1 MAMPVEC
8 PKCHAENNDASRFC
22 GSCAAPLGLGA
33 GAGPEAVSLTK
44 TLETP
49 VRVLRPGTLIAG
61 KYRIIEE
68 IGHGGMGVVYK
79 ADDIKLKRSVALK
92 FLPPHLID
100 SPELKERFLVEAQAA
115 AALNHPNICIIHEVG
130 ESEKR
135 PYIAM
140 EYVEGETLKDKIHK
154 GPLTAGAALE
164 IAIQIAE
171 GLDEA
176 HGKGIIHRDIKS
188 ANIMITGKG
197 QAKIMDFGLA
207 KVKEGPLLTREGTT
221 LGTVAYMS
229 PEQAQGEAVDHR
241 SDIWSLGV
249 VMYEMLCGALPFKG
263 EREASILYSVVHE
276 DPRPP
281 RALKLDV
288 PQELQQIIDR
298 SLKKKPEV
306 RYGSAVELL
315 KDLKDYRYSLTAAGT
330 GVFSFRSLLRLI
342 RKPVVAVPA
351 ILLIAA
357 AAVALIWLVHRQAR
371 IRWAQDQAVPE
382 IRKLVDEQKF
392 PEAFRLAGQAD
403 KVIPRDPLLLE
414 LLPKVER
421 HFSFQTIPPG
431 ADVYLYDEI
440 DGTWQHVGRSPID
453 KVKVWPGYHLFKI
466 EKDGYEPI
474 EGGERTALTSEV
486 EIKMMLD
493 EKGSLPPGMVRIP
506 GDKGIKPNLVNLD
519 HLDGLDLGDY
529 LIDKNEVTNKEF
541 KKFIDQGGYEKKE
554 YWKQPFKKEGK
565 ILSWEQA
572 IAEFTDRTGSPGPA
586 TWEMSD
592 YPEGRDDHPVGG
604 ISWYEAAAY
613 AEFVGK
619 SLPSIYQW
627 DWAAD
632 PWMSDIYIPL
642 GNFSNRDTWPI
653 GTSRCVSFY
662 GVHDMAG
669 NVREWCWNENGDWR
683 FILGGAWNDPSYMFN
698 FADSQPPMDRS
709 PGNGIRCIKYLG
721 KADNQEALKAI
732 AGVPFIDF
740 LNKEPVSDEVYKI
753 YLGMYAYDKKEL
765 RSRTESTNESDKAW
779 IKEKVSF
786 DAAYGGERVS
796 AYLFLPRTGKPP
808 YQTIVYFPGS
818 NAINI
823 RSSDKNE
830 SLSIGNFDFIM
841 RSGRALLF
849 PIYKSTYERG
859 DGWGSSIPDETNSYR
874 DHVIQWAKDL
884 MRSVDYLES
893 RSDIDADK
901 VAFYGFSWGGRL
913 GGLMVAVEGR
923 FKTAILDAA
932 GFRFQKQKPEVDPFH
947 FVSRV
952 RVPVL
957 MLNGRHDSFFPHE
970 TAQVPMFKLLGT
982 PEELKRH
989 LIYDTGHGAPRNQL
1003 IKESLA
1009 WLDKYLGPVK

>member
-1 MAMPVEC
+1 M
-8 PKCHAENNDASRFC
+8 KCSKCQFDNPDATNFC
-22 GSCAAPLGLGA
+22 GKCGVPLTA
-33 GAGPEAVSLTK
+33 DARMADSLTK
-44 TLETP
+44 TLATP
-49 VRVLRPGTLIAG
+49 LAVIAKDKLIAG

-68 IGHGGMGVVYK
+68 IGRGGMGVVYK
-79 ADDIKLKRSVALK
+79 AEDIKLKRCVALK
-92 FLPPHLID
+92 FLPPHLMD
-100 SPELKERFLVEAQAA
+100 SPELKVRFLVEAQAA

-140 EYVEGETLKDKIHK
+140 EYVEGETLKDKVHK

-176 HGKGIIHRDIKS
+176 HSKGIIHRDIKS

-276 DPRPP
+276 DPKPL
-281 RALKLDV
+281 RALRPDV

-298 SLKKKPEV
+298 SLKKKPEA
-306 RYGSAVELL
+306 RYGSPLELL
-315 KDLKDYRYSLTAAGT
+315 KDAKDYRKSLTAAGT
-330 GVFSFRSLLRLI
+330 GVFSFRSFLRLI

-351 ILLIAA
+351 TLLIAA
-357 AAVALIWLVHRQAR
+357 VALGLIWLIHRQTR
-371 IRWAQDQAVPE
+371 IRWARDVAVPE
-382 IRKLVDEQKF
+382 IRKLADAQQF
-392 PEAFRLAGQAD
+392 AGAFRLAQKAE
-403 KVIPRDPLLLE
+403 KIIPNEPQFME
-414 LLPKVER
+414 LLPQVER
-421 HFSFQTIPPG
+421 DFSFRTVPPG
-431 ADVYLYDEI
+431 ADVYLYDEM
-440 DGTWQHVGRSPID
+440 DGIWKHVGRSPIA

-474 EGGERTALTSEV
+474 EGAELTSYALEIERTLE
-486 EIKMMLD
+486 
-493 EKGSLPPGMVRIP
+493 EKGDLPPGMAKIP
-506 GDKGIKPNLVNLD
+506 GGQDELSFANLGGGQDLD
-519 HLDGLDLGDY
+519 DY
-529 LIDKNEVTNKEF
+529 LIDKHEVTNKDF
-541 KKFIDQGGYEKKE
+541 KKFVDQGGYEKRE
-554 YWKQPFKKEGK
+554 YWRHPFKKDG
-565 ILSWEQA
+565 ITLSWEQA
-572 IAEFTDRTGSPGPA
+572 MAEFRDRTGRPGPA

-619 SLPSIYQW
+619 SLPTIYHW

-632 PWMSDIYIPL
+632 PWMSDIYLPL
-642 GNFSNRDTWPI
+642 GNFSDRDTWPI
-653 GTSRCVSFY
+653 GTSRCISSY

-669 NVREWCWNENGDWR
+669 NVSEWCWNESGEWR
-683 FILGGAWNDPSYMFN
+683 FLLGGAWNDPTYFFS
-698 FADSQPPMDRS
+698 FAYSQPPMDRS
-709 PGNGIRCIKYLG
+709 SSNGFRCMKYLG
-721 KADNQEALKAI
+721 TDDMRAALQEKI
-732 AGVPFIDF
+732 DVVPTIDF

-753 YLGMYAYDKKEL
+753 YLDMYSYDKKEL
-765 RSRTESTNESDKAW
+765 RSRAESVDESEKDW

-786 DAAYGGERVS
+786 DAAYGGERVP
-796 AYLFLPRTGKPP
+796 AYLFLPRSGQPP
-808 YQTIVYFPGS
+808 YQAVVYFPGS

-830 SLSIGNFDFIM
+830 SLNISNFDFIM
-841 RSGRALLF
+841 KSGRALLF

-859 DGWGSSIPDETNSYR
+859 DDWGSSIPDETNSYK
-874 DHVIQWAKDL
+874 DHVIQWSKDL
-884 MRSVDYLES
+884 RRSVDYLES

-901 VAFYGFSWGGRL
+901 LAYYGYSWGGRL
-913 GGLMVAVEGR
+913 GGLMTAVEER
-923 FKTAILDAA
+923 FKTAILYVA

-952 RVPVL
+952 RIPVL
-957 MLNGRHDSFFPHE
+957 MLNGRYDSFFPHE

-982 PEELKRH
+982 PEEHKSH
-989 LIYDTGHGAPRNQL
+989 LVYDTGHSVPKNRL
-1003 IKESLA
+1003 IKESLG

>member
-1 MAMPVEC
+1 MKC
-8 PKCHAENNDASRFC
+8 PKCHSENDDASRFC
-22 GSCAAPLGLGA
+22 SSCAAPL
-33 GAGPEAVSLTK
+33 AVDARMADSPTK
-44 TLETP
+44 TLATP
-49 VRVLRPGTLIAG
+49 LPAISKDALIAG

-68 IGHGGMGVVYK
+68 IGQGGMGVVYK
-79 ADDIKLKRSVALK
+79 AEDLKLKRCVALK
-92 FLPPHLID
+92 FLPPHLMD

-115 AALNHPNICIIHEVG
+115 AALSHPNICVIHEVG
-130 ESEKR
+130 ESGEH
-135 PYIAM
+135 PYMAM
-140 EYVEGETLKDKIHK
+140 EYVEGESLRDKIK
-154 GPLTAGAALE
+154 ERPLAVSEALD
-164 IAIQIAE
+164 IATQIAE

-176 HGKGIIHRDIKS
+176 HGKGVIHRDIKS

-197 QAKIMDFGLA
+197 RAKILDFGLA
-207 KVKEGPLLTREGTT
+207 KVKERPLLTKEGTT
-221 LGTVAYMS
+221 VGTVAYMS
-229 PEQAQGEAVDHR
+229 PEQAQGQEVDHR

-249 VMYEMLCGALPFKG
+249 VMYEMLSGALPFKG
-263 EREASILYSVVHE
+263 QPEASILYSVVHE
-276 DPRPP
+276 EPKPL
-281 RALKLDV
+281 RALKPDV
-288 PQELQQIIDR
+288 PLELQQIVDK
-298 SLKKKPEV
+298 SLKKRPED
-306 RYGSAVELL
+306 RYGSSAELL
-315 KDLKDYRYSLTAAGT
+315 NDLKDYTNSLTSGGMRA
-330 GVFSFRSLLRLI
+330 FSFHSFIRLI
-342 RKPVVAVPA
+342 RKPAVAVPTV
-351 ILLIAA
+351 IVIAA
-357 AAVALIWLVHRQAR
+357 AVVALVGFFNRQAR
-371 IRWAQDQAVPE
+371 IRWARDVAVPE

-392 PEAFRLAGQAD
+392 AEAFRLAGQAE

-421 HFSFQTIPPG
+421 HLSFQTVPPG

-506 GDKGIKPNLVNLD
+506 GDKEIKLNLVNLD
-519 HLDGLDLGDY
+519 HLGGQDLGDY
-529 LIDKNEVTNKEF
+529 LIDKHEVTNKEF
-541 KKFIDQGGYEKKE
+541 KKFIDHGGYEKRE
-554 YWKQPFKKEGK
+554 YWKQPFKKKGK

-572 IAEFTDRTGSPGPA
+572 IAEFKDKTGRPGPA

-619 SLPSIYQW
+619 SLPSIYHW

-753 YLGMYAYDKKEL
+753 YLDMYAYDKKEL
-765 RSRTESTNESDKAW
+765 RSRAESNDESDKDW

-808 YQTIVYFPGS
+808 YQAVVYFPGS
-818 NAINI
+818 NVINM

-830 SLSIGNFDFIM
+830 YLSIGNFDFIM
-841 RSGRALLF
+841 KSGRALLF
-849 PIYKSTYERG
+849 PIYKSAYERG
-859 DGWGSSIPDETNSYR
+859 DGWGSTVPDETNSYR

-884 MRSVDYLES
+884 RRSVDYLES
-893 RSDIDADK
+893 RSDIDSSKLAY
-901 VAFYGFSWGGRL
+901 YGFSWGGRL
-913 GGLMVAVEGR
+913 GGIMVAVEGR

-952 RVPVL
+952 RIPVL
-957 MLNGRHDSFFPHE
+957 MLNGRYDSFFPHE

-982 PEELKRH
+982 PEKNKRH
-989 LIYDTGHGAPRNQL
+989 FIYDTGHGAPRDQL
-1003 IKESLA
+1003 IKESLE

>member
-1 MAMPVEC
+1 M
-8 PKCHAENNDASRFC
+8 KCAKCQFDNPDATNFC
-22 GSCAAPLGLGA
+22 GKCGVPLTA
-33 GAGPEAVSLTK
+33 DARMADSLTK
-44 TLETP
+44 TLATP
-49 VRVLRPGTLIAG
+49 LPVIAKDSLVAG
-61 KYRIIEE
+61 KYRILEE
-68 IGHGGMGVVYK
+68 IGRGGMGIVYK
-79 ADDIKLKRSVALK
+79 AEDLKLKRCVALK
-92 FLPPHLID
+92 FLPPHLMD
-100 SPELKERFLVEAQAA
+100 SPELRQRFLIEAQAA
-115 AALNHPNICIIHEVG
+115 AALSHPNICVIHEVG
-130 ESEKR
+130 ETEER

-140 EYVEGETLKDKIHK
+140 EYVEGETLRDKVHK
-154 GPLTAGAALE
+154 GPLTSGAALE
-164 IAIQIAE
+164 IAIQISE

-176 HGKGIIHRDIKS
+176 HSKDIVHRDIKS
-188 ANIMITGKG
+188 TNIMITGKG

-207 KVKEGPLLTREGTT
+207 KVKEGPLLTRAGTT

-249 VMYEMLCGALPFKG
+249 VMYEMLSGELPFKG
-263 EREASILYSVVHE
+263 EPEASILYSVVHE
-276 DPRPP
+276 EPRPL
-281 RALKLDV
+281 RALKPDV
-288 PQELQQIIDR
+288 PLELQQIVDK
-298 SLKKKPEV
+298 SLKKRPED
-306 RYGSAVELL
+306 RYGSAAELL
-315 KDLKDYRYSLTAAGT
+315 NDLKDCRNSLTPGGMGA
-330 GVFSFRSLLRLI
+330 FSFHSFIRLI
-342 RKPVVAVPA
+342 RKPVVAVPTV
-351 ILLIAA
+351 IVIAA
-357 AAVALIWLVHRQAR
+357 AVVALVGFFNRQAR
-371 IRWAQDQAVPE
+371 IRWARDVAVPE

-392 PEAFRLAGQAD
+392 AEAFRLAGQAE

-421 HFSFQTIPPG
+421 HLSFQTVPPG

-506 GDKGIKPNLVNLD
+506 GDKEIKLNLVNLD
-519 HLDGLDLGDY
+519 HLGGQDLGDY
-529 LIDKNEVTNKEF
+529 LIDKHEVTNKEF
-541 KKFIDQGGYEKKE
+541 KKFIDHGGYEKRE
-554 YWKQPFKKEGK
+554 YWKQPFKKKGK

-572 IAEFTDRTGSPGPA
+572 IAEFKDKTGRPGPA

-619 SLPSIYQW
+619 SLPSIYHW

-721 KADNQEALKAI
+721 KADNQDALKAI

-753 YLGMYAYDKKEL
+753 YLDMYAYDKKEL
-765 RSRTESTNESDKAW
+765 RSRAESNDESDKDW

-808 YQTIVYFPGS
+808 YQAVVYFPGS
-818 NAINI
+818 NVINM

-830 SLSIGNFDFIM
+830 YLSIGNFDFIM
-841 RSGRALLF
+841 KSGRALLF
-849 PIYKSTYERG
+849 PIYKSAYERG
-859 DGWGSSIPDETNSYR
+859 DGWGSTVPDETNSYR

-884 MRSVDYLES
+884 RRSVDYLES
-893 RSDIDADK
+893 RSDIDSSKLAY
-901 VAFYGFSWGGRL
+901 YGFSWGGRL
-913 GGLMVAVEGR
+913 GGIMVAVEGR

-952 RVPVL
+952 RIPVL
-957 MLNGRHDSFFPHE
+957 MLNGRYDSFFPHE

-982 PEELKRH
+982 PEKNKRH
-989 LIYDTGHGAPRNQL
+989 FIYDTGHGAPRDQL
-1003 IKESLA
+1003 IKESLE